1 MSPLAAPSCHKAF
14 DFTVDIAANLA
25 LQTASMTSSSGS
37 ATVDN
42 YITAC
47 KCDNLST
54 FKCNTLP
61 LTPNNLLYVC
71 ITSVNADVEIAFLN
85 SLEMLQGNP
94 LGSQTLSIVDGLMIQ
109 NDEISSLTVKNA
121 TAIGVATVVPSRF
134 FSFSGASTAIIS
146 GEVSL
151 KFVGPKR
158 RLSVFDNFSTI
169 VNGTVYA
176 RELSDVGGSD
186 VSPFEVSI
194 GIEHLA
200 SEVPVVVSASLDSS
214 DGSMS
219 LFLSTTDFF
228 LAVASS
234 ILLAFLW

>member
-1 MSPLAAPSCHKAF
+1 
-14 DFTVDIAANLA
+14 
-25 LQTASMTSSSGS
+25 MTSSSGS
-37 ATVDN
+37 TTVDN

-71 ITSVNADVEIAFLN
+71 ITTVNADVEIAFLN

-121 TAIGVATVVPSRF
+121 TAIGVATVAPSRF

-158 RLSVFDNFSTI
+158 HLNVLDNFITK

-176 RELSDVGGSD
+176 RDLSYVGGND

-200 SEVPVVVSASLDSS
+200 SDVPVVVSASRDSS
-214 DGSMS
+214 NGSMP
-219 LFLSTTDFF
+219 FLSTTDFF
-228 LAVASS
+228 LGIASPVV
-234 ILLAFLW
+234 LAFLW

>member
-1 MSPLAAPSCHKAF
+1 M
-14 DFTVDIAANLA
+14 
-25 LQTASMTSSSGS
+25 QTASMTSSSGS

-47 KCDNLST
+47 KCDNFST
-54 FKCNTLP
+54 FKCNTAP

-94 LGSQTLSIVDGLMIQ
+94 LGSQTLSIVDGLMVQ
-109 NDEISSLTVKNA
+109 NEEISALTVKNA

-134 FSFSGASTAIIS
+134 FSFSGASTATVN
-146 GEVSL
+146 GVVSL

-158 RLSVFDNFSTI
+158 RLHGLENLNI
-169 VNGTVYA
+169 NVNDLVYA
-176 RELSDVGGSD
+176 RNLSGEGGND

-194 GIEHLA
+194 AIEHLDD
-200 SEVPVVVSASLDSS
+200 EVPVILSATRDTSDVSVATLTTAI
-214 DGSMS
+214 
-219 LFLSTTDFF
+219 LFGAVTSAVSV
-228 LAVASS
+228 LA
-234 ILLAFLW
+234 IL

>member
-1 MSPLAAPSCHKAF
+1 M
-14 DFTVDIAANLA
+14 
-25 LQTASMTSSSGS
+25 QTESMTSSSGS

-47 KCDNLST
+47 KCDNFNT

-109 NDEISSLTVKNA
+109 NAEISTLSVKNA

-134 FSFSGASTAIIS
+134 FSFSGSSTATIS
-146 GEVSL
+146 GVVSL

-158 RLSVFDNFSTI
+158 RLNVWDNLSTNA
-169 VNGTVYA
+169 NGLTHA
-176 RELSDVGGSD
+176 RELSGERGND

-200 SEVPVVVSASLDSS
+200 SDVPLVVSASRDSS
-214 DGSMS
+214 DGSMT
-219 LFLSTTDFF
+219 FLSTTAI
-228 LAVASS
+228 LLGVTASS
-234 ILLAFLW
+234 VLASLW